1 MPLQLARRAGLCG
14 GFACHRTVAPS
25 PSRRPIVADSPL
37 GRGVPGP
44 FATPGQARPAASFVS
59 QTVRNSARD
68 DIQGLAAELAF
79 RLFVA
84 LFPFCIFLAACGAI
98 IAGTTGFDDSAR
110 DVAGAAGDTLPDD
123 VASRLERQTSEL
135 IGTRSVE
142 PLVLGL
148 FAAIWT
154 GAMSVATAI
163 KALNRIHA
171 IEETRSYK
179 RRIGLTLLL
188 TLACGLLIVGAFA
201 VILAGEMAR
210 GNELFGNEW
219 LSSLLLSLRW
229 LIVFVM
235 VAVTAAL
242 LYWLGPDRKT
252 AFRWS
257 SAGSAVFAL
266 AWVLGS
272 LVLALYY
279 SNFGAFNATYG
290 TLAGILMLLI
300 WFYVSSLAFLAGA
313 EVDAVLQRRH
323 PQH

>member
-1 MPLQLARRAGLCG
+1 
-14 GFACHRTVAPS
+14 
-25 PSRRPIVADSPL
+25 
-37 GRGVPGP
+37 
-44 FATPGQARPAASFVS
+44 
-59 QTVRNSARD
+59 
-68 DIQGLAAELAF
+68 
-79 RLFVA
+79 
-84 LFPFCIFLAACGAI
+84 
-98 IAGTTGFDDSAR
+98 
-110 DVAGAAGDTLPDD
+110 
-123 VASRLERQTSEL
+123 
-135 IGTRSVE
+135 
-142 PLVLGL
+142 
-148 FAAIWT
+148 
-154 GAMSVATAI
+154 
-163 KALNRIHA
+163 
-171 IEETRSYK
+171 
-179 RRIGLTLLL
+179 
-188 TLACGLLIVGAFA
+188 